1 MLAKITKTVSDMKL
15 SIESMTARKVDKD
28 NKGLISLNLRVNS
41 PEQLE
46 QIIKRMQSIRNVD
59 KVYRTMN

>member
-1 MLAKITKTVSDMKL
+1 MKL